1 MFLRPI
7 AILFLLINFAFCEPL
22 SVKEAFNLTAH
33 ADEQNVEFR
42 FAPAPNIHVYKDSLA
57 ASLGERNLNS
67 HLNFP
72 KSEIEDEREVYTG
85 KFSLFVPINLLKEL
99 SGDEN
104 FALKLEYQGCAK
116 DGICYQPQT
125 LNFSVKKGLSGY
137 SVTQIIEAA
146 EPDEFASSQAPLS
159 EQDSIAASLSSANFL
174 LSLVTFF
181 GYGLLLS
188 LTPCIFPM
196 IPILSSIIVSKQA
209 SGGANLNT
217 KNSGKSTR
225 NEAVNLSEENEISAE
240 FERKNPHAKSASSY
254 EKESG
259 KKPRVASGFFLSLI
273 YVFAMACAYAVAG
286 VAASVFGSGVQ
297 TALQTPAVLIGF
309 SIVFVALALSMFGL
323 YELQMPLALQNALS
337 KKAQSKG
344 GIVGVFVMG
353 FLSAL
358 IASPCVA
365 APLAGVLLYIAQSG
379 NALFGGLALFTMG
392 LGMGVPLL
400 LIGAS
405 SGKILPRP
413 GAWMDKIK
421 TLFGFIMLIMAVWL
435 SARVMG
441 ARAELLLYGAI
452 GVFASVFFGAFDAT
466 NAERSGG
473 KKLLKGTALLAFIY
487 SVLLIVGSFSG
498 AKSALNPLEGFKNAG
513 GAGVNLSK
521 NEPNFIT
528 VSNLAEL
535 ENAVKSSS
543 KPVLIDFYAT
553 WCASCNELDE
563 ITFKD
568 ETVLKKLE
576 NFTLLRAD
584 VTKNSS
590 DNAQIMKKFGLI
602 GPPAILFFRAGSD
615 AQDELKNARLIGF
628 YPPEKFLAHLEK
640 FGL

>member
-1 MFLRPI
+1 MIFRMI
-7 AILFLLINFAFCEPL
+7 FAAILTCYAMFAAPL
-22 SVKEAFNLTAH
+22 PAKEAFGLTAH

-42 FAPAPNIHVYKDSLA
+42 FAPAPNIHVYKDSLS
-57 ASLGERNLNS
+57 ASLEGKILNS

-72 KSEIEDEREVYTG
+72 KAEIYDEREVYTG

-99 SGDEN
+99 SGGEN
-104 FALKLEYQGCAK
+104 FTLKLEYQGCAK
-116 DGICYQPQT
+116 DGICYQPQV
-125 LNFSVKKGLSGY
+125 LKFGVKKSLGSY
-137 SVTQIIEAA
+137 SVAQIIEVA
-146 EPDEFASSQAPLS
+146 EPDGFPDSQAPLS

-174 LSLVTFF
+174 LSLATFF

-209 SGGANLNT
+209 SGG
-217 KNSGKSTR
+217 KNG
-225 NEAVNLSEENEISAE
+225 AVNLSAPDETSAK
-240 FERKNPHAKSASSY
+240 FDSDNQHAKND
-254 EKESG
+254 KN
-259 KKPRVASGFFLSLI
+259 KKSRAASGFFLSLI

-297 TALQTPAVLIGF
+297 SALQTPAVLIGF
-309 SIVFVALALSMFGL
+309 SLVFVALALSMFGL
-323 YELQMPLALQNALS
+323 YELQMPLAMQNALS

-344 GIVGVFVMG
+344 GIIGVFAMG

-365 APLAGVLLYIAQSG
+365 APLAGALLYIAQSG

-435 SARVMG
+435 SARVLGTM
-441 ARAELLLYGAI
+441 AELLLYGVI

-466 NAERSGG
+466 NNEQSGG
-473 KKLLKGTALLAFIY
+473 KKLLKGAALLVFIY

-498 AKSALNPLEGFKNAG
+498 AKSALNPLEGFKSTSP
-513 GAGVNLSK
+513 GVNLSK
-521 NEPNFIT
+521 NEPNFIA
-528 VSNLAEL
+528 VSNLTEL
-535 ENAVKSSS
+535 ENAIKSSS

-568 ETVLKKLE
+568 EAVLKKLA
-576 NFTLLRAD
+576 NFTLLRVD
-584 VTKNSS
+584 VTKNSN
-590 DNAQIMKKFGLI
+590 DDAQIMKKFGLI
-602 GPPAILFFRAGSD
+602 GPPAILFFRANSD

>member
-1 MFLRPI
+1 MIFRMI
-7 AILFLLINFAFCEPL
+7 FAAILTCCAMFAEPL
-22 SVKEAFNLTAH
+22 SVKEAFGLTAH
-33 ADEQNVEFR
+33 ADEQNVEFK

-57 ASLGERNLNS
+57 ASLGDKNLNS

-72 KSEIEDEREVYTG
+72 KGEIYDEREVYTSQ
-85 KFSLFVPINLLKEL
+85 FSLFVPINLLKGL
-99 SGDEN
+99 SGGEN
-104 FALKLEYQGCAK
+104 FTLKLEYQGCAK
-116 DGICYQPQT
+116 DGICYQPQV
-125 LNFSVKKGLSGY
+125 LKFSVKKGLGGY
-137 SVTQIIEAA
+137 SVAQIIEAA
-146 EPDEFASSQAPLS
+146 EPDFVSSQAPLS

-174 LSLVTFF
+174 LSLATFF

-209 SGGANLNT
+209 SSD
-217 KNSGKSTR
+217 KNG
-225 NEAVNLSEENEISAE
+225 AVNLSAADENSVKFDSGDPRA
-240 FERKNPHAKSASSY
+240 KNTKSKNS
-254 EKESG
+254 
-259 KKPRVASGFFLSLI
+259 RNTSGFFLSLI

-297 TALQTPAVLIGF
+297 SALQTPAVLIGF
-309 SIVFVALALSMFGL
+309 SLVFVALALSMFGL
-323 YELQMPLALQNALS
+323 YELQMPLAMQNALS

-344 GIVGVFVMG
+344 GIIGVFAMG

-365 APLAGVLLYIAQSG
+365 APLAGALLYIAQSG

-435 SARVMG
+435 SARVIG
-441 ARAELLLYGAI
+441 ATAEILLYGVI

-466 NAERSGG
+466 SSEQSGG
-473 KKLLKGTALLAFIY
+473 KKLLKGAALLAFIY
-487 SVLLIVGSFSG
+487 SVLLIVGSFLG
-498 AKSALNPLEGFKNAG
+498 AKSALNPLEGFKNSGA
-513 GAGVNLSK
+513 AGVNLSK
-521 NEPNFIT
+521 NEPNFIA
-528 VSNLAEL
+528 VSNLTEL

-543 KPVLIDFYAT
+543 RPVLIDFYAT

-568 ETVLKKLE
+568 EAVLKKLE
-576 NFTLLRAD
+576 NFTLLRVD

-590 DNAQIMKKFGLI
+590 DDAHIMKKFGLI
-602 GPPAILFFRAGSD
+602 GPPAILFFRAGSHM
-615 AQDELKNARLIGF
+615 QDELKNARLIGF

>member
-1 MFLRPI
+1 MIFA
-7 AILFLLINFAFCEPL
+7 AILTCCAIFAEPL
-22 SVKEAFNLTAH
+22 SVKEAFGLTAH
-33 ADEQNVEFR
+33 ADDQNVEFR

-57 ASLGERNLNS
+57 ASLGDKNLNS

-72 KSEIEDEREVYTG
+72 KGEIYEEREVYTD
-85 KFSLFVPINLLKEL
+85 KFSLFVPINLLKGL
-99 SGDEN
+99 SGGEN
-104 FALKLEYQGCAK
+104 FTLKLEYQGCAK
-116 DGICYQPQT
+116 DGICYQPQV
-125 LNFSVKKGLSGY
+125 LKFSVKKGLGGY
-137 SVTQIIEAA
+137 SVAQIIEAA
-146 EPDEFASSQAPLS
+146 EPEFASSQAPLS

-174 LSLVTFF
+174 LSLATFF

-209 SGGANLNT
+209 SSAQGG
-217 KNSGKSTR
+217 KDD
-225 NEAVNLSEENEISAE
+225 AVNLSTADENSVK
-240 FERKNPHAKSASSY
+240 FDSSNPQDKNVKSKNSRAT
-254 EKESG
+254 
-259 KKPRVASGFFLSLI
+259 SGFFLSTI

-297 TALQTPAVLIGF
+297 STLQTPAVLIGF
-309 SIVFVALALSMFGL
+309 SLVFVALALSMFGL
-323 YELQMPLALQNALS
+323 YELQMPLAMQNALS

-344 GIVGVFVMG
+344 GIIGVFAMG

-365 APLAGVLLYIAQSG
+365 APLAGALLYIAQSG

-435 SARVMG
+435 SARVLG
-441 ARAELLLYGAI
+441 AMAELLLYGVI
-452 GVFASVFFGAFDAT
+452 GVFASAFFGAFDAT
-466 NAERSGG
+466 SSEQSRS
-473 KKLLKGTALLAFIY
+473 KKLLKGAALLAFIY

-498 AKSALNPLEGFKNAG
+498 ARSALNPLEGFKNSG

-521 NEPNFIT
+521 NEPNFIA
-528 VSNLAEL
+528 VSNLTEL
-535 ENAVKSSS
+535 ENAIKSSS
-543 KPVLIDFYAT
+543 KPILIDFYAT

-568 ETVLKKLE
+568 EAVLKKLE
-576 NFTLLRAD
+576 NFTLLQVD

-590 DNAQIMKKFGLI
+590 DDAQIMKKFELI
-602 GPPAILFFRAGSD
+602 GPPAILFFRAGSH

>member
-1 MFLRPI
+1 MIFKMIFAAVLTCCAMF
-7 AILFLLINFAFCEPL
+7 AEPL
-22 SVKEAFNLTAH
+22 SVKEAFGLTAH

-42 FAPAPNIHVYKDSLA
+42 FAPAPNIHIYKDSLA
-57 ASLGERNLNS
+57 ASLGDKNLNS

-72 KSEIEDEREVYTG
+72 KGEIYDEREVYTG
-85 KFSLFVPINLLKEL
+85 KFSLFVPINLLKGL
-99 SGDEN
+99 SGSEN
-104 FALKLEYQGCAK
+104 FTLKLEYQGCAK
-116 DGICYQPQT
+116 DGICYQPQI
-125 LNFSVKKGLSGY
+125 LKFSVKKGLGGY
-137 SVTQIIEAA
+137 SVAQIIEAA
-146 EPDEFASSQAPLS
+146 EPEFAGSQAPLS
-159 EQDSIAASLSSANFL
+159 EQDTIAASLSSANFL
-174 LSLVTFF
+174 LSLATFF

-209 SGGANLNT
+209 SSD
-217 KNSGKSTR
+217 KNG
-225 NEAVNLSEENEISAE
+225 AVNLSAPDETSAK
-240 FERKNPHAKSASSY
+240 FDSDNQHAKNNKNSRAT
-254 EKESG
+254 
-259 KKPRVASGFFLSLI
+259 SGFFLSLI

-297 TALQTPAVLIGF
+297 SALQTPAVLIGF
-309 SIVFVALALSMFGL
+309 SLVFVALALSMFGL
-323 YELQMPLALQNALS
+323 YELQMPLAMQNALN

-344 GIVGVFVMG
+344 GIIGVFAMG

-365 APLAGVLLYIAQSG
+365 APLAGALLYIAQSG

-435 SARVMG
+435 SARVLG
-441 ARAELLLYGAI
+441 AMVELLLYGVI

-466 NAERSGG
+466 KDECGNG
-473 KKLLKGTALLAFIY
+473 KKLLKGTALLVFIY

-498 AKSALNPLEGFKNAG
+498 AKSALNPLEGFKSTSP
-513 GAGVNLSK
+513 GVNLSK
-521 NEPNFIT
+521 NEPNFIA
-528 VSNLAEL
+528 VSNLTEL
-535 ENAVKSSS
+535 ENAIKSSS

-568 ETVLKKLE
+568 EAVLKKLA
-576 NFTLLRAD
+576 NFTLLRVD
-584 VTKNSS
+584 VTKNSN
-590 DNAQIMKKFGLI
+590 DDAQIMKKFGLI
-602 GPPAILFFRAGSD
+602 GPPAILFFRANSD

>member
-1 MFLRPI
+1 MIFRMI
-7 AILFLLINFAFCEPL
+7 FAAILTCCAMFAEPL
-22 SVKEAFNLTAH
+22 SVKEAFGLTAH
-33 ADEQNVEFR
+33 ADDQNVEFR

-57 ASLGERNLNS
+57 ASLGDKNLNS

-72 KSEIEDEREVYTG
+72 KGEIYDEREVYTD
-85 KFSLFVPINLLKEL
+85 KFSLFVPINLLKGL
-99 SGDEN
+99 SGGEN
-104 FALKLEYQGCAK
+104 FTLKLEYQGCAK
-116 DGICYQPQT
+116 DGICYQPQV
-125 LNFSVKKGLSGY
+125 LKFSVKKGLGGY
-137 SVTQIIEAA
+137 SVAQIIEAA
-146 EPDEFASSQAPLS
+146 EPDFASSQAPLS
-159 EQDSIAASLSSANFL
+159 EQDSIAASLSSANFI
-174 LSLVTFF
+174 LSLATFF

-209 SGGANLNT
+209 SSAQGGKDDAINLSAADENSVKFDSNNPQDKNVKS
-217 KNSGKSTR
+217 KNSRAT
-225 NEAVNLSEENEISAE
+225 
-240 FERKNPHAKSASSY
+240 
-254 EKESG
+254 
-259 KKPRVASGFFLSLI
+259 SGFFLSI
-273 YVFAMACAYAVAG
+273 VYVFAMACAYAVAG

-297 TALQTPAVLIGF
+297 SALQTPAVLIGF
-309 SIVFVALALSMFGL
+309 SLVFVALALSMFGL
-323 YELQMPLALQNALS
+323 YELQMPLAMQNALS

-344 GIVGVFVMG
+344 GIIGVFAMG

-365 APLAGVLLYIAQSG
+365 APLAGALLYIAQSG

-421 TLFGFIMLIMAVWL
+421 TIFGFIMLIMAVWL
-435 SARVMG
+435 SARVLG
-441 ARAELLLYGAI
+441 AMAELLLYGVI

-466 NAERSGG
+466 SSEQSDG
-473 KKLLKGTALLAFIY
+473 KKLLKGAALLAFIY

-498 AKSALNPLEGFKNAG
+498 ARSALNPLEGFKNSG

-521 NEPNFIT
+521 NEPNFIA
-528 VSNLAEL
+528 VSNLTEL

-568 ETVLKKLE
+568 EAVLKKLE
-576 NFTLLRAD
+576 NFTLLRVD

-590 DNAQIMKKFGLI
+590 DDAQIMKKFELI
-602 GPPAILFFRAGSD
+602 GPPAILFFRAGSR

>member
-1 MFLRPI
+1 MIFRMI
-7 AILFLLINFAFCEPL
+7 FAAILTCCAMFAEPL
-22 SVKEAFNLTAH
+22 PVKEAFGLTAH

-57 ASLGERNLNS
+57 ASLEGKNLNS

-72 KSEIEDEREVYTG
+72 KGEIYDEREVYTG
-85 KFSLFVPINLLKEL
+85 KFSLFVPINLLKGL
-99 SGDEN
+99 SGGEN
-104 FALKLEYQGCAK
+104 FTLKLEYQGCAK
-116 DGICYQPQT
+116 DGICYQPQV
-125 LNFSVKKGLSGY
+125 LKFGVKKGLGGY
-137 SVTQIIEAA
+137 SVAQIIEAA
-146 EPDEFASSQAPLS
+146 EPEFAGSQAPLS
-159 EQDSIAASLSSANFL
+159 EQDSIAASLSSTNFL
-174 LSLVTFF
+174 LSLATFF

-209 SGGANLNT
+209 SGE
-217 KNSGKSTR
+217 KNG
-225 NEAVNLSEENEISAE
+225 EVNLSSPDKTSAK
-240 FERKNPHAKSASSY
+240 FDSDNPHAKKDKSS
-254 EKESG
+254 
-259 KKPRVASGFFLSLI
+259 RATSGFFLSLI

-297 TALQTPAVLIGF
+297 SALQTPAVLIGF
-309 SIVFVALALSMFGL
+309 SLVFVALALSMFGL
-323 YELQMPLALQNALS
+323 YELQMPLAMQNALS

-344 GIVGVFVMG
+344 GIIGVFAMG

-365 APLAGVLLYIAQSG
+365 APLAGALLYIAQSG

-435 SARVMG
+435 SARVLGSMV
-441 ARAELLLYGAI
+441 ELLLYGVI
-452 GVFASVFFGAFDAT
+452 GVFASVFFGAFDTT
-466 NAERSGG
+466 NSEQSGG

-521 NEPNFIT
+521 NEPNFIA
-528 VSNLAEL
+528 VSNLTEL

-568 ETVLKKLE
+568 EAVLNKLA
-576 NFTLLRAD
+576 NFTLLRVD
-584 VTKNSS
+584 VTKNSN
-590 DNAQIMKKFGLI
+590 DDAQIMKKFGLI
-602 GPPAILFFRAGSD
+602 GPPAILFFRASSD

>member
-1 MFLRPI
+1 MIFRMIFAAVLTCCAMF
-7 AILFLLINFAFCEPL
+7 AEPL
-22 SVKEAFNLTAH
+22 SVKEAFGLTAH

-42 FAPAPNIHVYKDSLA
+42 FAPAPNIHVYKDSLS
-57 ASLGERNLNS
+57 ASLEGKNLNS

-72 KSEIEDEREVYTG
+72 KGEIYDEREVYTG

-99 SGDEN
+99 SGGEN
-104 FALKLEYQGCAK
+104 FTLKLEYQGCAK
-116 DGICYQPQT
+116 DGICYQPQVHK
-125 LNFSVKKGLSGY
+125 FGVKKSLGGY
-137 SVTQIIEAA
+137 SVAQIIEVA
-146 EPDEFASSQAPLS
+146 EPDGFPDSQAPLS

-174 LSLVTFF
+174 LSLATFL

-209 SGGANLNT
+209 SSAQDG
-217 KNSGKSTR
+217 KNG
-225 NEAVNLSEENEISAE
+225 AVNLSAPDETSAK
-240 FERKNPHAKSASSY
+240 FDSDNQHAKND
-254 EKESG
+254 KN
-259 KKPRVASGFFLSLI
+259 KKSRAASGFFLSLI

-297 TALQTPAVLIGF
+297 SALQTPAVLIGF
-309 SIVFVALALSMFGL
+309 SLVFVALALSMFGL
-323 YELQMPLALQNALS
+323 YELQMPLAMQNALS

-344 GIVGVFVMG
+344 GIIGVFAMG

-365 APLAGVLLYIAQSG
+365 APLAGALLYIAQSG

-435 SARVMG
+435 SARVLG
-441 ARAELLLYGAI
+441 AMVELLLYGVI

-466 NAERSGG
+466 KDECGNG
-473 KKLLKGTALLAFIY
+473 KKLLKGTVLLAFIY

-498 AKSALNPLEGFKNAG
+498 AKSALNPLEGFKNVG

-521 NEPNFIT
+521 NEPNFIA
-528 VSNLAEL
+528 VSNLTEL
-535 ENAVKSSS
+535 ENAIKSSS

-568 ETVLKKLE
+568 EAVLNKLA
-576 NFTLLRAD
+576 NFTLLRID

-590 DNAQIMKKFGLI
+590 DDAQIMKKFGLI
-602 GPPAILFFRAGSD
+602 GPPAILFFRANSD
-615 AQDELKNARLIGF
+615 AQDEQKNARLIGF

>member
-1 MFLRPI
+1 MIFRMI
-7 AILFLLINFAFCEPL
+7 FAAILTCCAMFAEPL
-22 SVKEAFNLTAH
+22 SVKEAFGLTAH

-42 FAPAPNIHVYKDSLA
+42 FAPAPNIHVYKDSLT
-57 ASLGERNLNS
+57 ASLGDKILNS

-72 KSEIEDEREVYTG
+72 KGEIYDEREVYTG
-85 KFSLFVPINLLKEL
+85 KFSLFVPINLLKGL
-99 SGDEN
+99 SGSEN
-104 FALKLEYQGCAK
+104 FTLKLEYQGCAK
-116 DGICYQPQT
+116 DGICYQPQV
-125 LNFSVKKGLSGY
+125 LKFGVKKSLAGY
-137 SVTQIIEAA
+137 SVAQIIEAA
-146 EPDEFASSQAPLS
+146 EPEFAGSPAPLS
-159 EQDSIAASLSSANFL
+159 EQDSIAASLSSANFF
-174 LSLVTFF
+174 LSLATFF

-209 SGGANLNT
+209 SGE
-217 KNSGKSTR
+217 KNDKNG
-225 NEAVNLSEENEISAE
+225 AVNLSAPDETSTKFDSDNQ
-240 FERKNPHAKSASSY
+240 HAKKDKSS
-254 EKESG
+254 
-259 KKPRVASGFFLSLI
+259 RATSGFFLSLI

-297 TALQTPAVLIGF
+297 SALQTPAVLIGF
-309 SIVFVALALSMFGL
+309 SLVFVALALSMFGL
-323 YELQMPLALQNALS
+323 YELQMPLAMQNALS

-344 GIVGVFVMG
+344 GIIGVFAMG

-365 APLAGVLLYIAQSG
+365 APLAGALLYIAQSG
-379 NALFGGLALFTMG
+379 NAVFGGLALFTMG

-435 SARVMG
+435 SARVLG
-441 ARAELLLYGAI
+441 AMAELLLYGVI

-466 NAERSGG
+466 KDEYGNG

-498 AKSALNPLEGFKNAG
+498 AKSALNPLEGFKSTSP
-513 GAGVNLSK
+513 GVNLSK
-521 NEPNFIT
+521 NEPNFIA
-528 VSNLAEL
+528 VSNLTEL

-568 ETVLKKLE
+568 EAVLKKLE
-576 NFTLLRAD
+576 NFTLLRVD
-584 VTKNSS
+584 VTKNSN
-590 DNAQIMKKFGLI
+590 DDAQIMKEFGLI

>member
-1 MFLRPI
+1 MIFRMI
-7 AILFLLINFAFCEPL
+7 FAAILTCCAMFAEPL
-22 SVKEAFNLTAH
+22 SVKEAFGLTAH

-57 ASLGERNLNS
+57 ASLGDKILNS

-72 KSEIEDEREVYTG
+72 KGEIYEEREVYTD
-85 KFSLFVPINLLKEL
+85 KFSLFVPINLLKGL
-99 SGDEN
+99 GGGEN
-104 FALKLEYQGCAK
+104 FTLKLEYQGCAK
-116 DGICYQPQT
+116 DGICYQPQV
-125 LNFSVKKGLSGY
+125 LKFSVKKGFGGY
-137 SVTQIIEAA
+137 SVAQIIEAA
-146 EPDEFASSQAPLS
+146 EPDFASSQAPLS

-174 LSLVTFF
+174 LSLATFF

-209 SGGANLNT
+209 SSAHDG
-217 KNSGKSTR
+217 KNG
-225 NEAVNLSEENEISAE
+225 AVNLSAVDENSVK
-240 FERKNPHAKSASSY
+240 FDSSNPHAKNVKSKNSRNS
-254 EKESG
+254 
-259 KKPRVASGFFLSLI
+259 SGFFFSVV

-297 TALQTPAVLIGF
+297 SALQIPAVLIGF
-309 SIVFVALALSMFGL
+309 SLVFVALALSMFGL
-323 YELQMPLALQNALS
+323 YELQMPLAMQNALS

-344 GIVGVFVMG
+344 GIIGVFAMG

-435 SARVMG
+435 SARVLG
-441 ARAELLLYGAI
+441 AMAELLLYGVI

-466 NAERSGG
+466 NSEQSSS
-473 KKLLKGTALLAFIY
+473 KKLLKGAALLAFIY

-498 AKSALNPLEGFKNAG
+498 AKSALNPLGGFKNVG
-513 GAGVNLSK
+513 DAGVNLSK
-521 NEPNFIT
+521 NEPNFIA
-528 VSNLAEL
+528 VSNLTEL

-568 ETVLKKLE
+568 EAVLKKLE
-576 NFTLLRAD
+576 NFTLLRVD

-590 DNAQIMKKFGLI
+590 GDAQIMKKFELI
-602 GPPAILFFRAGSD
+602 GPPAILFFRAGSR

>member
-1 MFLRPI
+1 MIFA
-7 AILFLLINFAFCEPL
+7 AILTCCAMFAEPL
-22 SVKEAFNLTAH
+22 PAKEAFGLTAH

-42 FAPAPNIHVYKDSLA
+42 FAPAPNIHIYKDSLA
-57 ASLGERNLNS
+57 ASLGDKNLNS

-72 KSEIEDEREVYTG
+72 KGEIYDEREVYTS
-85 KFSLFVPINLLKEL
+85 KFSLFVPINLLKGL
-99 SGDEN
+99 SGGEN
-104 FALKLEYQGCAK
+104 FTLKLEYQGCAK
-116 DGICYQPQT
+116 DGICYQPQV
-125 LNFSVKKGLSGY
+125 LKFSVKKGLGGY
-137 SVTQIIEAA
+137 SVAQIIEAA
-146 EPDEFASSQAPLS
+146 EPEFAGSQAPLS

-174 LSLVTFF
+174 LSLATFF

-209 SGGANLNT
+209 SGG
-217 KNSGKSTR
+217 KNG
-225 NEAVNLSEENEISAE
+225 EVNLSAPDKTSAK
-240 FERKNPHAKSASSY
+240 FDSNNPHAKNNKNSRAT
-254 EKESG
+254 
-259 KKPRVASGFFLSLI
+259 SGFFLSLI

-297 TALQTPAVLIGF
+297 STLQTPAVLIGF
-309 SIVFVALALSMFGL
+309 SLVFVALALSMFGL
-323 YELQMPLALQNALS
+323 YELQMPLAMQNALS

-344 GIVGVFVMG
+344 GIIGVFAMG

-365 APLAGVLLYIAQSG
+365 APLAGALLYIAQSG

-413 GAWMDKIK
+413 GTWMDKIK

-435 SARVMG
+435 SARVLGTM
-441 ARAELLLYGAI
+441 AELLLYGVI

-466 NAERSGG
+466 KDEYGNG

-521 NEPNFIT
+521 NEPKFIT
-528 VSNLAEL
+528 VSNLTEL
-535 ENAVKSSS
+535 ENVVKSSS
-543 KPVLIDFYAT
+543 KPVIIDFYAT

-568 ETVLKKLE
+568 EAVLKKLE
-576 NFTLLRAD
+576 NFTLLRVD
-584 VTKNSS
+584 VTKNSNY
-590 DNAQIMKKFGLI
+590 DTQIMKKFGLI
-602 GPPAILFFRAGSD
+602 GPPAILFFSAGSD
-615 AQDELKNARLIGF
+615 TQDELKNARLIGF

>member
-1 MFLRPI
+1 MIFA
-7 AILFLLINFAFCEPL
+7 AILTCCAMFAEPL
-22 SVKEAFNLTAH
+22 SVKEAFGLTAH
-33 ADEQNVEFR
+33 ADDQNVEFR

-57 ASLGERNLNS
+57 ASLGDKNLNS

-72 KSEIEDEREVYTG
+72 KGEIYDEREVYTD
-85 KFSLFVPINLLKEL
+85 KFSLFVPINLLKGL
-99 SGDEN
+99 SGGEN
-104 FALKLEYQGCAK
+104 FTLKLEYQGCAK
-116 DGICYQPQT
+116 DGICYQPQV
-125 LNFSVKKGLSGY
+125 LKFSVKKGLGGY
-137 SVTQIIEAA
+137 SVAQIIEAA
-146 EPDEFASSQAPLS
+146 EPDFASSQAPLS

-174 LSLVTFF
+174 LSLATFF

-209 SGGANLNT
+209 SSAQGGKDDAINLSAADENSVKFDSNNPQDKNVKS
-217 KNSGKSTR
+217 KNSRAT
-225 NEAVNLSEENEISAE
+225 
-240 FERKNPHAKSASSY
+240 
-254 EKESG
+254 
-259 KKPRVASGFFLSLI
+259 SGFFLSI
-273 YVFAMACAYAVAG
+273 VYVFAMACAYAVAG

-297 TALQTPAVLIGF
+297 SALQTPAVLIGF
-309 SIVFVALALSMFGL
+309 SLVFVALALSMFGL
-323 YELQMPLALQNALS
+323 YELQMPLAMQNALS

-344 GIVGVFVMG
+344 GIIGVFAMG

-365 APLAGVLLYIAQSG
+365 APLAGALLYIAQSG

-421 TLFGFIMLIMAVWL
+421 TIFGFIMLIMAVWL
-435 SARVMG
+435 SARVLG
-441 ARAELLLYGAI
+441 AMAELLLYGVI

-466 NAERSGG
+466 SSEQSDG
-473 KKLLKGTALLAFIY
+473 KKLLKGAALLAFIY

-498 AKSALNPLEGFKNAG
+498 ARSALNPLEGFKNSG

-521 NEPNFIT
+521 NEPNFIA
-528 VSNLAEL
+528 VSNLTEL

-568 ETVLKKLE
+568 EAVLKKLE
-576 NFTLLRAD
+576 NFTLLRVD

-590 DNAQIMKKFGLI
+590 DDAQIMKKFELI
-602 GPPAILFFRAGSD
+602 GPPAILFFRAGSR

>member
-1 MFLRPI
+1 MIFRMI
-7 AILFLLINFAFCEPL
+7 FAAILTCYAMFAAPL
-22 SVKEAFNLTAH
+22 PAKEAFGLTAH

-42 FAPAPNIHVYKDSLA
+42 FAPAPNIHVYKDSLS
-57 ASLGERNLNS
+57 ASLEGKILNS

-72 KSEIEDEREVYTG
+72 KAEIYDEREVYTG

-99 SGDEN
+99 SGGEN
-104 FALKLEYQGCAK
+104 FTLKLEYQGCAK
-116 DGICYQPQT
+116 DGICYQPQV
-125 LNFSVKKGLSGY
+125 LKFGVKKSLGSY
-137 SVTQIIEAA
+137 SVAQIIEVA
-146 EPDEFASSQAPLS
+146 EPDGFPDSQAPLS

-174 LSLVTFF
+174 LSLATFF

-209 SGGANLNT
+209 SGG
-217 KNSGKSTR
+217 KNG
-225 NEAVNLSEENEISAE
+225 AVNLSAPDETSAK
-240 FERKNPHAKSASSY
+240 FDSDNQHAKND
-254 EKESG
+254 KN
-259 KKPRVASGFFLSLI
+259 KKSRAASGFFLSLI

-297 TALQTPAVLIGF
+297 SALQTPAVLIGF
-309 SIVFVALALSMFGL
+309 SLVFVALALSMFGL
-323 YELQMPLALQNALS
+323 YELQMPLAMQNALS

-344 GIVGVFVMG
+344 GIIGVFAMG

-365 APLAGVLLYIAQSG
+365 APLAGALLYIAQSG

-435 SARVMG
+435 SARVLGTM
-441 ARAELLLYGAI
+441 AELLLYGVI

-466 NAERSGG
+466 NNEQSGG
-473 KKLLKGTALLAFIY
+473 KKLLKGAALLVFIY

-498 AKSALNPLEGFKNAG
+498 AKSALNPLEGFKSTSP
-513 GAGVNLSK
+513 GVNLSK
-521 NEPNFIT
+521 NEPNFIA
-528 VSNLAEL
+528 VSNLTEL

-568 ETVLKKLE
+568 EAVLKKLE
-576 NFTLLRAD
+576 NFTLLRVD

-590 DNAQIMKKFGLI
+590 DDAQIMKKFGLI
-602 GPPAILFFRAGSD
+602 GPPAILFFSAGSD

>member
-1 MFLRPI
+1 MIFRMIFAAVLTCCAMF
-7 AILFLLINFAFCEPL
+7 AEPL
-22 SVKEAFNLTAH
+22 SVKEAFGLTAH

-42 FAPAPNIHVYKDSLA
+42 FAPAPNIHVYKDSLS
-57 ASLGERNLNS
+57 ASLEGKNLNS

-72 KSEIEDEREVYTG
+72 KGEIYDEREVYTG

-99 SGDEN
+99 SGGEN
-104 FALKLEYQGCAK
+104 FTLKLEYQGCAK
-116 DGICYQPQT
+116 DGICYQPQVHK
-125 LNFSVKKGLSGY
+125 FGVKKSLGGY
-137 SVTQIIEAA
+137 SVAQIIEVA
-146 EPDEFASSQAPLS
+146 EPDGFPDSQAPLS

-174 LSLVTFF
+174 LSLATFL

-209 SGGANLNT
+209 SSAQDG
-217 KNSGKSTR
+217 KNG
-225 NEAVNLSEENEISAE
+225 AVNLSAPDETSAK
-240 FERKNPHAKSASSY
+240 FDSDNQHAKND
-254 EKESG
+254 KN
-259 KKPRVASGFFLSLI
+259 KKSRAASGFFLSLI

-297 TALQTPAVLIGF
+297 SALQTPAVLIGF
-309 SIVFVALALSMFGL
+309 SLVFVALALSMFGL
-323 YELQMPLALQNALS
+323 YELQMPLAMQNALS

-344 GIVGVFVMG
+344 GIIGVFAMG

-365 APLAGVLLYIAQSG
+365 APLAGALLYIAQSG

-435 SARVMG
+435 SARVLG
-441 ARAELLLYGAI
+441 ARVELLLYGVI
-452 GVFASVFFGAFDAT
+452 GVFASVFFGAFDT
-466 NAERSGG
+466 TSSEQSGG
-473 KKLLKGTALLAFIY
+473 KKLLKGAVLLAFIY

-513 GAGVNLSK
+513 GASVNLSK

-528 VSNLAEL
+528 VPNLTEL
-535 ENAVKSSS
+535 ENAIRSSS

-568 ETVLKKLE
+568 EAVLKKLE
-576 NFTLLRAD
+576 NFTLLRVD
-584 VTKNSS
+584 VTKNSN
-590 DNAQIMKKFGLI
+590 DDAQIMRKFGLI

>member
-1 MFLRPI
+1 MFLRLI
-7 AILFLLINFAFCEPL
+7 TLLLFLINFAFAEPL
-22 SVKEAFNLTAH
+22 SVKEAFGLTAH
-33 ADEQNVEFR
+33 ADEQNVEFK

-57 ASLGERNLNS
+57 ASLGDKNLNS

-72 KSEIEDEREVYTG
+72 KGEIYDEREVYTG
-85 KFSLFVPINLLKEL
+85 KFSLFVPINLLKGL
-99 SGDEN
+99 SGGEN
-104 FALKLEYQGCAK
+104 FTLKLEYQGCAK
-116 DGICYQPQT
+116 DGICYQPQI
-125 LNFSVKKGLSGY
+125 LKFGVKKSLGGY
-137 SVTQIIEAA
+137 SVAQIIEAA
-146 EPDEFASSQAPLS
+146 EPEFAGSQAPLS

-174 LSLVTFF
+174 LSLATFF

-209 SGGANLNT
+209 SSD
-217 KNSGKSTR
+217 KNG
-225 NEAVNLSEENEISAE
+225 AVNLSAPDETSAK
-240 FERKNPHAKSASSY
+240 FDSGNQHAKKDKNKNSRAT
-254 EKESG
+254 
-259 KKPRVASGFFLSLI
+259 SGFFLSLI

-297 TALQTPAVLIGF
+297 SALQTPAVLIGF
-309 SIVFVALALSMFGL
+309 SLIFVALALSMFGL
-323 YELQMPLALQNALS
+323 YELQMPLAMQNALS

-344 GIVGVFVMG
+344 GIIGVFAMG

-365 APLAGVLLYIAQSG
+365 APLAGALLYIAQSG

-435 SARVMG
+435 SARVLG
-441 ARAELLLYGAI
+441 AMAELLLYGVI

-466 NAERSGG
+466 KNEHSGA

-513 GAGVNLSK
+513 SAGVNLSK
-521 NEPNFIT
+521 NEPNFIAI
-528 VSNLAEL
+528 SNLTEL
-535 ENAVKSSS
+535 ENAIKSSS

-568 ETVLKKLE
+568 EAVLNKLA
-576 NFTLLRAD
+576 NFTLLRVD
-584 VTKNSS
+584 VTKNSN
-590 DNAQIMKKFGLI
+590 DDTQIMRKFGLI
-602 GPPAILFFRAGSD
+602 GPPAILFFRANSD

>member
-1 MFLRPI
+1 
-7 AILFLLINFAFCEPL
+7 
-22 SVKEAFNLTAH
+22 
-33 ADEQNVEFR
+33 
-42 FAPAPNIHVYKDSLA
+42 
-57 ASLGERNLNS
+57 
-67 HLNFP
+67 
-72 KSEIEDEREVYTG
+72 
-85 KFSLFVPINLLKEL
+85 
-99 SGDEN
+99 
-104 FALKLEYQGCAK
+104 
-116 DGICYQPQT
+116 
-125 LNFSVKKGLSGY
+125 
-137 SVTQIIEAA
+137 
-146 EPDEFASSQAPLS
+146 
-159 EQDSIAASLSSANFL
+159 
-174 LSLVTFF
+174 
-181 GYGLLLS
+181 
-188 LTPCIFPM
+188 M

-209 SGGANLNT
+209 SSAQDG
-217 KNSGKSTR
+217 KNG
-225 NEAVNLSEENEISAE
+225 AVNLSAPDETSAK
-240 FERKNPHAKSASSY
+240 FDSDNQHAKND
-254 EKESG
+254 KN
-259 KKPRVASGFFLSLI
+259 KKSRAASGFFLSLI

-297 TALQTPAVLIGF
+297 SALQTPAVLIGF
-309 SIVFVALALSMFGL
+309 SLVFVALALSMFGL
-323 YELQMPLALQNALS
+323 YELQMPLAMQNALS

-344 GIVGVFVMG
+344 GIIGVFAMG

-365 APLAGVLLYIAQSG
+365 APLAGALLYIAQSG

-435 SARVMG
+435 SARVLG
-441 ARAELLLYGAI
+441 AMVELLLYGVI

-466 NAERSGG
+466 KDECGNG
-473 KKLLKGTALLAFIY
+473 KKLLKGTVLLAFIY

-498 AKSALNPLEGFKNAG
+498 AKSALNPLEGFKNVG

-521 NEPNFIT
+521 NEPNFIA
-528 VSNLAEL
+528 VSNLTEL
-535 ENAVKSSS
+535 ENAIKSSS

-568 ETVLKKLE
+568 EAVLNKLA
-576 NFTLLRAD
+576 NFTLLRID

-590 DNAQIMKKFGLI
+590 DDAQIMKKFGLI
-602 GPPAILFFRAGSD
+602 GPPAILFFRANSD
-615 AQDELKNARLIGF
+615 AQDEQKNARLIGF

>member
-1 MFLRPI
+1 MIFRMI
-7 AILFLLINFAFCEPL
+7 FAAILTCCAMFAEPL
-22 SVKEAFNLTAH
+22 SVKEAFGLTAH

-57 ASLGERNLNS
+57 ASLDGKILNS

-72 KSEIEDEREVYTG
+72 KAEIYDEREVYTD
-85 KFSLFVPINLLKEL
+85 KFSLFVPINLLKGL
-99 SGDEN
+99 SGGEN
-104 FALKLEYQGCAK
+104 FTLKLEYQGCAK
-116 DGICYQPQT
+116 DGICYQPQV
-125 LNFSVKKGLSGY
+125 LKFSVKKGLGGY
-137 SVTQIIEAA
+137 SVAQIIEAA
-146 EPDEFASSQAPLS
+146 EPDFASSQAPLS

-174 LSLVTFF
+174 LSLATFF

-209 SGGANLNT
+209 GSAHGGKNGAINLSAADENSVKFDSGNPQAKNNKS
-217 KNSGKSTR
+217 KNSCAT
-225 NEAVNLSEENEISAE
+225 
-240 FERKNPHAKSASSY
+240 
-254 EKESG
+254 
-259 KKPRVASGFFLSLI
+259 SGFFLSLI

-297 TALQTPAVLIGF
+297 SALQTPAVLIGF
-309 SIVFVALALSMFGL
+309 SLVFVALALSMFGL
-323 YELQMPLALQNALS
+323 YELQMPLAMQNALS

-344 GIVGVFVMG
+344 GIIGVFAMG

-365 APLAGVLLYIAQSG
+365 APLAGALLYIAQSG
-379 NALFGGLALFTMG
+379 NALLGGLALFTMG

-435 SARVMG
+435 SARVLG
-441 ARAELLLYGAI
+441 AMAELLLYGVI
-452 GVFASVFFGAFDAT
+452 GVFASVFLGAFDAT
-466 NAERSGG
+466 SSEQSGG
-473 KKLLKGTALLAFIY
+473 KKLLKSAALLAFIY

-521 NEPNFIT
+521 NEPNFIA
-528 VSNLAEL
+528 VSNLTEL

-568 ETVLKKLE
+568 EAVLKKLE
-576 NFTLLRAD
+576 NFTLLRVD

-590 DNAQIMKKFGLI
+590 DDAQIMKKFGLI
-602 GPPAILFFRAGSD
+602 GPPAILFFRAGSHM
-615 AQDELKNARLIGF
+615 QDELKNARLIGF

>member
-1 MFLRPI
+1 MIFRMI
-7 AILFLLINFAFCEPL
+7 FAAILTCCAMFAEPL
-22 SVKEAFNLTAH
+22 SVKEAFGLTAH
-33 ADEQNVEFR
+33 ADEQNVEFK

-57 ASLGERNLNS
+57 ASLGDKNLNS

-72 KSEIEDEREVYTG
+72 KGEIYDEREVYTG
-85 KFSLFVPINLLKEL
+85 KFSLFVPINLLKGL
-99 SGDEN
+99 SGGEN
-104 FALKLEYQGCAK
+104 FTLKLEYQGCAK
-116 DGICYQPQT
+116 DGICYQPQV
-125 LNFSVKKGLSGY
+125 LKFSVKKSLGGY
-137 SVTQIIEAA
+137 SVAQIIEAA
-146 EPDEFASSQAPLS
+146 EPDFVSSQAPLS
-159 EQDSIAASLSSANFL
+159 EQDSIAASLGSANFL
-174 LSLVTFF
+174 LSLATFL

-209 SGGANLNT
+209 SSAHDG
-217 KNSGKSTR
+217 KNG
-225 NEAVNLSEENEISAE
+225 AVNLSAVDENSVK
-240 FERKNPHAKSASSY
+240 FDSGNPHAKNVKSKNSRNS
-254 EKESG
+254 
-259 KKPRVASGFFLSLI
+259 SGFFLSLI

-297 TALQTPAVLIGF
+297 SALQTPTVLIGF
-309 SIVFVALALSMFGL
+309 SLVFVALALSMFGL
-323 YELQMPLALQNALS
+323 YELQMPLAMQNTLS

-344 GIVGVFVMG
+344 GIIGIFAMG

-365 APLAGVLLYIAQSG
+365 APLAGALLYIAQSG
-379 NALFGGLALFTMG
+379 NAVFGGLALFTMG

-435 SARVMG
+435 SARVLG
-441 ARAELLLYGAI
+441 ARVELLLYGVI

-466 NAERSGG
+466 KDEYGNG
-473 KKLLKGTALLAFIY
+473 KKLLKGTALLTFIY
-487 SVLLIVGSFSG
+487 SVLLIVGSFLG

-521 NEPNFIT
+521 NEPNFIA
-528 VSNLAEL
+528 VSNLTEL

-568 ETVLKKLE
+568 EAVLKKLE
-576 NFTLLRAD
+576 NFTLLRVD

-590 DNAQIMKKFGLI
+590 DDAQIMKKFGLI
-602 GPPAILFFRAGSD
+602 GPPAILFFSAGSD

>member
-1 MFLRPI
+1 MIFRMIFAAVLTCCAMF
-7 AILFLLINFAFCEPL
+7 AEPL
-22 SVKEAFNLTAH
+22 SVKEAFGLTAH

-42 FAPAPNIHVYKDSLA
+42 FAPAPNIHVYKDSLS
-57 ASLGERNLNS
+57 ASLGDKNLNS

-72 KSEIEDEREVYTG
+72 KAEIYDEREVYTG
-85 KFSLFVPINLLKEL
+85 KFSLFVPINLLKGL
-99 SGDEN
+99 SGGEN
-104 FALKLEYQGCAK
+104 FTLKLEYQGCAK
-116 DGICYQPQT
+116 DGICYQPQI
-125 LNFSVKKGLSGY
+125 LKFGVKKSLGGY
-137 SVTQIIEAA
+137 SVAQIIEAA
-146 EPDEFASSQAPLS
+146 EPDFADSQAPLS

-174 LSLVTFF
+174 LSLATFF

-209 SGGANLNT
+209 SGG
-217 KNSGKSTR
+217 KNGG
-225 NEAVNLSEENEISAE
+225 VNLSAPDENSVK
-240 FERKNPHAKSASSY
+240 FDSSNPHAKNVKSKNSRAT
-254 EKESG
+254 
-259 KKPRVASGFFLSLI
+259 SGFFLSLI

-297 TALQTPAVLIGF
+297 SALQTPAILIGF
-309 SIVFVALALSMFGL
+309 SLVFVALALSMFGL
-323 YELQMPLALQNALS
+323 YELQMPLAMQNALS

-344 GIVGVFVMG
+344 GIIGVFAMG
-353 FLSAL
+353 FSSAL

-365 APLAGVLLYIAQSG
+365 APLAGALLYIAQSG

-421 TLFGFIMLIMAVWL
+421 TIFGFIMLIMAVWL
-435 SARVMG
+435 SARVLG
-441 ARAELLLYGAI
+441 AMAELLLYGVI

-466 NAERSGG
+466 SSEQSGG
-473 KKLLKGTALLAFIY
+473 KKLLKGAALLAFIY
-487 SVLLIVGSFSG
+487 SVLLIAGSFSG

-513 GAGVNLSK
+513 GASVNLSK
-521 NEPNFIT
+521 NEPNFIA
-528 VSNLAEL
+528 VSNLTEL

-543 KPVLIDFYAT
+543 RPVLIDFYAT

-568 ETVLKKLE
+568 EAVLKKLD
-576 NFTLLRAD
+576 NFTLLRVD

-590 DNAQIMKKFGLI
+590 DDAQIMKKFGLI
-602 GPPAILFFRAGSD
+602 GPPAILFFRAGSNM
-615 AQDELKNARLIGF
+615 QDELKNARLIGF

-640 FGL
+640 FGM

>member
-1 MFLRPI
+1 MIFAAVLTCCAMF
-7 AILFLLINFAFCEPL
+7 AEPL
-22 SVKEAFNLTAH
+22 SVKEAFGLTAH

-57 ASLGERNLNS
+57 ASLGDKNLNS

-72 KSEIEDEREVYTG
+72 KGEIYDEREVYTD
-85 KFSLFVPINLLKEL
+85 KFSLFVPINLLKGL
-99 SGDEN
+99 SGGEN
-104 FALKLEYQGCAK
+104 FTLKLEYQGCAK
-116 DGICYQPQT
+116 DGICYQPQV
-125 LNFSVKKGLSGY
+125 LKFSVKKGLGGY
-137 SVTQIIEAA
+137 SVAQIIEAA
-146 EPDEFASSQAPLS
+146 EPDFASSQAPLS

-174 LSLVTFF
+174 LSLATFF

-209 SGGANLNT
+209 SSAQGGKDDAINLSAADENSVKFDSNNPQDKNVKS
-217 KNSGKSTR
+217 KNSRAT
-225 NEAVNLSEENEISAE
+225 
-240 FERKNPHAKSASSY
+240 
-254 EKESG
+254 
-259 KKPRVASGFFLSLI
+259 SGFFLSI
-273 YVFAMACAYAVAG
+273 VYVFAMACAYAVAG

-297 TALQTPAVLIGF
+297 SALQTPAVLIGF
-309 SIVFVALALSMFGL
+309 SLVFVALALSMFGL
-323 YELQMPLALQNALS
+323 YELQMPLAMQNALS

-344 GIVGVFVMG
+344 GIIGVFAMG

-365 APLAGVLLYIAQSG
+365 APLAGALLYIAQSG

-421 TLFGFIMLIMAVWL
+421 TIFGFIMLIMAVWL
-435 SARVMG
+435 SARVLG
-441 ARAELLLYGAI
+441 AMAELLLYGVI

-466 NAERSGG
+466 SSEQSDG
-473 KKLLKGTALLAFIY
+473 KKLLKGAALLAFIY

-498 AKSALNPLEGFKNAG
+498 ARSALNPLEGFKNSG

-521 NEPNFIT
+521 NEPNFIA
-528 VSNLAEL
+528 VSNLTEL

-568 ETVLKKLE
+568 EAVLKKLE
-576 NFTLLRAD
+576 NFTLLRVD

-590 DNAQIMKKFGLI
+590 DDAQIMKKFELI
-602 GPPAILFFRAGSD
+602 GPPAILFFRAGSR

>member
-1 MFLRPI
+1 MIFRMI
-7 AILFLLINFAFCEPL
+7 FAAILTCYAMFAAPL
-22 SVKEAFNLTAH
+22 PAKEAFGLTAH

-42 FAPAPNIHVYKDSLA
+42 FAPAPNIHVYKDSLS
-57 ASLGERNLNS
+57 ASLEGKILNS

-72 KSEIEDEREVYTG
+72 KAEIYDEREVYTG

-99 SGDEN
+99 SGGEN
-104 FALKLEYQGCAK
+104 FTLKLEYQGCAK
-116 DGICYQPQT
+116 DGICYQPQV
-125 LNFSVKKGLSGY
+125 LKFGVKKSLGSY
-137 SVTQIIEAA
+137 SVAQIIEVA
-146 EPDEFASSQAPLS
+146 EPDGFPDSQAPLS

-174 LSLVTFF
+174 LSLATFF

-209 SGGANLNT
+209 SGG
-217 KNSGKSTR
+217 KNG
-225 NEAVNLSEENEISAE
+225 AVNLSAPDETSAK
-240 FERKNPHAKSASSY
+240 FDSDNQHAKND
-254 EKESG
+254 KN
-259 KKPRVASGFFLSLI
+259 KKSRAASGFLLSLI

-297 TALQTPAVLIGF
+297 SALQTPAVLIGF
-309 SIVFVALALSMFGL
+309 SLVFVALALSMFGL
-323 YELQMPLALQNALS
+323 YELQMPLAMQNALS

-344 GIVGVFVMG
+344 GIIGVFAMG

-365 APLAGVLLYIAQSG
+365 APLAGALLYIAQSG

-435 SARVMG
+435 SARVLGTM
-441 ARAELLLYGAI
+441 AELLLYGVI

-466 NAERSGG
+466 NNEQSGG
-473 KKLLKGTALLAFIY
+473 KKLLKGAALLVFIY

-498 AKSALNPLEGFKNAG
+498 AKSALNPLEGFKSTSP
-513 GAGVNLSK
+513 GVNLSK
-521 NEPNFIT
+521 NEPNFIA
-528 VSNLAEL
+528 VSNLTEL
-535 ENAVKSSS
+535 ENAIKSSS

-568 ETVLKKLE
+568 EAVLNKLA
-576 NFTLLRAD
+576 NFTLLRID

-590 DNAQIMKKFGLI
+590 DDAQIMKKFGLI

>member
-1 MFLRPI
+1 MIFRMI
-7 AILFLLINFAFCEPL
+7 FAAILTCCAMFAEPL
-22 SVKEAFNLTAH
+22 SVKEAFGLTAH

-57 ASLGERNLNS
+57 ASLGDKILNS

-72 KSEIEDEREVYTG
+72 KGEIYDEREVYTG
-85 KFSLFVPINLLKEL
+85 KFSLFVPINLLKRL
-99 SGDEN
+99 SGGEN
-104 FALKLEYQGCAK
+104 FTLKLEYQGCAK
-116 DGICYQPQT
+116 DGICYQPQI
-125 LNFSVKKGLSGY
+125 LKFSVKKGLGGY
-137 SVTQIIEAA
+137 SVAQIIEAA
-146 EPDEFASSQAPLS
+146 EPDGFPDSQAPLS

-174 LSLVTFF
+174 LSLATFF

-209 SGGANLNT
+209 ISAHDG
-217 KNSGKSTR
+217 KNG
-225 NEAVNLSEENEISAE
+225 AVNLSAVDENSVK
-240 FERKNPHAKSASSY
+240 FDSSNPHAKNVKSKNSRAT
-254 EKESG
+254 
-259 KKPRVASGFFLSLI
+259 SGFFLSLI

-297 TALQTPAVLIGF
+297 SALQTPAVLIGF
-309 SIVFVALALSMFGL
+309 SLVFVALALSMFGL
-323 YELQMPLALQNALS
+323 YELQMPLAMQNALS

-344 GIVGVFVMG
+344 GIIGVFAMG

-365 APLAGVLLYIAQSG
+365 APLAGALLYIAQSG

-421 TLFGFIMLIMAVWL
+421 TIFGFIMLIMAVWL

-441 ARAELLLYGAI
+441 TRVELLLYGVI

-466 NAERSGG
+466 SSEQSGG
-473 KKLLKGTALLAFIY
+473 KKLLKGAALLAFIY
-487 SVLLIVGSFSG
+487 SVLLIAGSFSG

-521 NEPNFIT
+521 NEPNFIA
-528 VSNLAEL
+528 VSNLTEL

-568 ETVLKKLE
+568 EAVLKKLE
-576 NFTLLRAD
+576 NFTLLRVD
-584 VTKNSS
+584 VTKNSN
-590 DNAQIMKKFGLI
+590 DDAQIMKKFGLI
-602 GPPAILFFRAGSD
+602 GPPAILFFRAGSH

-628 YPPEKFLAHLEK
+628 YPPEKFLAHLEN

>member
-1 MFLRPI
+1 MIFA
-7 AILFLLINFAFCEPL
+7 AILTCCAMFAEPL
-22 SVKEAFNLTAH
+22 SVKEAFGLTAH

-42 FAPAPNIHVYKDSLA
+42 FAPAPNIHVYKDSLT
-57 ASLGERNLNS
+57 ASLGDKILNS

-72 KSEIEDEREVYTG
+72 KGEIYDEREVYTG
-85 KFSLFVPINLLKEL
+85 KFSLFVPINLLKGL
-99 SGDEN
+99 SGSEN
-104 FALKLEYQGCAK
+104 FTLKLEYQGCAK
-116 DGICYQPQT
+116 DGICYQPQV
-125 LNFSVKKGLSGY
+125 LKFGVKKSLAGY
-137 SVTQIIEAA
+137 SVAQIIEAA
-146 EPDEFASSQAPLS
+146 EPEFAGSPAPLS
-159 EQDSIAASLSSANFL
+159 EQDSIAASLSSANFF
-174 LSLVTFF
+174 LSLATFF

-209 SGGANLNT
+209 SGE
-217 KNSGKSTR
+217 KNDKNG
-225 NEAVNLSEENEISAE
+225 AVNLSAPDETSAK
-240 FERKNPHAKSASSY
+240 FDSDNQHAKKSKSS
-254 EKESG
+254 
-259 KKPRVASGFFLSLI
+259 RATSGFFLSLI

-297 TALQTPAVLIGF
+297 SALQTPAVLIGF
-309 SIVFVALALSMFGL
+309 SLVFVALALSMFGL
-323 YELQMPLALQNALS
+323 YELQMPLAMQNALG

-344 GIVGVFVMG
+344 GIIGVFTMG

-365 APLAGVLLYIAQSG
+365 APLAGALLYIAQSG

-421 TLFGFIMLIMAVWL
+421 TIFGFIMLIMAVWL

-441 ARAELLLYGAI
+441 TRVELLLYGVI
-452 GVFASVFFGAFDAT
+452 GVFASVFFGAFDT
-466 NAERSGG
+466 TSSEQSGG
-473 KKLLKGTALLAFIY
+473 KKLLKGAALLAFIY

-498 AKSALNPLEGFKNAG
+498 AKSALNPLEGFKNTG

-528 VSNLAEL
+528 VSNLTEL
-535 ENAVKSSS
+535 ENAIKSSS

-568 ETVLKKLE
+568 EAVLNKLA
-576 NFTLLRAD
+576 NFTLLRVD
-584 VTKNSS
+584 VTKNSN
-590 DNAQIMKKFGLI
+590 DDAQIMKKFGLI
-602 GPPAILFFRAGSD
+602 GPPAILFFRANSD

-628 YPPEKFLAHLEK
+628 YPPDKFLAHLEK

>member
-1 MFLRPI
+1 MIFRMI
-7 AILFLLINFAFCEPL
+7 FAAILTCCAMFAEPL
-22 SVKEAFNLTAH
+22 PVKEAFGLTAH

-57 ASLGERNLNS
+57 ASLGDKILNS

-72 KSEIEDEREVYTG
+72 KGEIYDEREVYTG
-85 KFSLFVPINLLKEL
+85 KFSLFVPINLLKGL
-99 SGDEN
+99 SGGEN
-104 FALKLEYQGCAK
+104 FTLKLEYQGCAK
-116 DGICYQPQT
+116 DGICYQPQI
-125 LNFSVKKGLSGY
+125 LKFSVKKGLGGY
-137 SVTQIIEAA
+137 SVAQIIEAA
-146 EPDEFASSQAPLS
+146 EPEFAGSQAPLS

-174 LSLVTFF
+174 LSLATFF

-209 SGGANLNT
+209 SGD
-217 KNSGKSTR
+217 KNG
-225 NEAVNLSEENEISAE
+225 AVNLSAPDENLVKFDSG
-240 FERKNPHAKSASSY
+240 NPHVKNVKNKNSRAT
-254 EKESG
+254 
-259 KKPRVASGFFLSLI
+259 SGFFLSLI

-297 TALQTPAVLIGF
+297 SALQTPAVLIGF
-309 SIVFVALALSMFGL
+309 SLVFVALALSMFGL
-323 YELQMPLALQNALS
+323 YELQMPLAMQNALS

-344 GIVGVFVMG
+344 GIIGVFAMG

-365 APLAGVLLYIAQSG
+365 APLAGALLYIAQSG
-379 NALFGGLALFTMG
+379 NALFGGLALFAMG

-435 SARVMG
+435 SARVLG
-441 ARAELLLYGAI
+441 TRVELLLYGVI

-466 NAERSGG
+466 SSEQSGG
-473 KKLLKGTALLAFIY
+473 KKLLKGAALLAFIY
-487 SVLLIVGSFSG
+487 SVLLIAGSFSG

-513 GAGVNLSK
+513 DAGVNLSK
-521 NEPNFIT
+521 NEPNFIS
-528 VSNLAEL
+528 VSNLTEL

-543 KPVLIDFYAT
+543 RPVLIDFYAT

-568 ETVLKKLE
+568 EAVLKKLD
-576 NFTLLRAD
+576 NFTLLRVD

-590 DNAQIMKKFGLI
+590 DDAQIMKKFGLI
-602 GPPAILFFRAGSD
+602 GPPAILFFRAGSHM
-615 AQDELKNARLIGF
+615 QDELKNARLIGF

>member
-1 MFLRPI
+1 MIFRMI
-7 AILFLLINFAFCEPL
+7 FAAILTCYAMFAAPL
-22 SVKEAFNLTAH
+22 PAKEAFGLTAH

-42 FAPAPNIHVYKDSLA
+42 FAPAPNIHVYKDSLS
-57 ASLGERNLNS
+57 ASLEGKILNS

-72 KSEIEDEREVYTG
+72 KAEIYDEREVYTG

-99 SGDEN
+99 SGGEN
-104 FALKLEYQGCAK
+104 FTLKLEYQGCAK
-116 DGICYQPQT
+116 DGTCYQPQV
-125 LNFSVKKGLSGY
+125 LKFGVKKSLGSY
-137 SVTQIIEAA
+137 SVAQIIEVA
-146 EPDEFASSQAPLS
+146 EPDGFPDSQAPLS

-174 LSLVTFF
+174 LSLATFF

-209 SGGANLNT
+209 SGG
-217 KNSGKSTR
+217 KNG
-225 NEAVNLSEENEISAE
+225 AVNLSAPDETSAK
-240 FERKNPHAKSASSY
+240 FDSDNQHAKND
-254 EKESG
+254 KN
-259 KKPRVASGFFLSLI
+259 KKSRAASGFFLSLI
-273 YVFAMACAYAVAG
+273 YVFAMACAYAGAG
-286 VAASVFGSGVQ
+286 VAASVFGAGVQ
-297 TALQTPAVLIGF
+297 SALHTPAVLIGF
-309 SIVFVALALSMFGL
+309 SLVFVALALSMFGL
-323 YELQMPLALQNALS
+323 YELQMPLAMQNALS

-344 GIVGVFVMG
+344 GIIGVFAMG

-365 APLAGVLLYIAQSG
+365 APLAGALLYIAQSG

-435 SARVMG
+435 SARVLGTM
-441 ARAELLLYGAI
+441 AELLLYGVI

-466 NAERSGG
+466 NNEQSGG
-473 KKLLKGTALLAFIY
+473 KKLLKGAALLVFIY

-498 AKSALNPLEGFKNAG
+498 AKSALNPLEGFKSTSP
-513 GAGVNLSK
+513 GVNLSK
-521 NEPNFIT
+521 NEPNFIA
-528 VSNLAEL
+528 VSNLTEL
-535 ENAVKSSS
+535 ENAIKSSS

-568 ETVLKKLE
+568 EAVLKKLA
-576 NFTLLRAD
+576 NFTLLRVD
-584 VTKNSS
+584 VTKNSN
-590 DNAQIMKKFGLI
+590 DDAQIMKKFGLI
-602 GPPAILFFRAGSD
+602 GPPAILFFRANSD

>member
-1 MFLRPI
+1 MIFAAVLTCCAMF
-7 AILFLLINFAFCEPL
+7 AEPL
-22 SVKEAFNLTAH
+22 SVKEAFGLTAH

-42 FAPAPNIHVYKDSLA
+42 FAPAPNIHVYKDSLS
-57 ASLGERNLNS
+57 ASLEGKILNS

-72 KSEIEDEREVYTG
+72 KAEIYDEREVYTG
-85 KFSLFVPINLLKEL
+85 KFSLFVPINLLKGL
-99 SGDEN
+99 SGGEN
-104 FALKLEYQGCAK
+104 FTLKLEYQGCAK
-116 DGICYQPQT
+116 DGICYQPQV
-125 LNFSVKKGLSGY
+125 LKFGVKKNLGGY
-137 SVTQIIEAA
+137 SVAQIIEVA
-146 EPDEFASSQAPLS
+146 EPDGFPDSQAPLS

-174 LSLVTFF
+174 LSLATFF

-209 SGGANLNT
+209 SGG
-217 KNSGKSTR
+217 KNG
-225 NEAVNLSEENEISAE
+225 AVNLSAPDETSAK
-240 FERKNPHAKSASSY
+240 FDSDNQHAKND
-254 EKESG
+254 KN
-259 KKPRVASGFFLSLI
+259 KKSRAASGFFLSLI

-297 TALQTPAVLIGF
+297 SALQTPAVLIGF
-309 SIVFVALALSMFGL
+309 SLVFVALALSMFGL
-323 YELQMPLALQNALS
+323 YELQMPLAMQNALS

-344 GIVGVFVMG
+344 GIIGVFAMG

-365 APLAGVLLYIAQSG
+365 APLAGALLYIAQSG

-435 SARVMG
+435 SARVLGTM
-441 ARAELLLYGAI
+441 AELLLYGVI

-466 NAERSGG
+466 NNEQSGG
-473 KKLLKGTALLAFIY
+473 KKLLKGAALLVFIY

-498 AKSALNPLEGFKNAG
+498 AKSALNPLEGFKSTSP
-513 GAGVNLSK
+513 GVNLSK
-521 NEPNFIT
+521 NEPNFIA
-528 VSNLAEL
+528 VSNLTEL
-535 ENAVKSSS
+535 ENAIKSSS

-568 ETVLKKLE
+568 EAVLKKLA
-576 NFTLLRAD
+576 NFTLLRVD
-584 VTKNSS
+584 VTKNSN
-590 DNAQIMKKFGLI
+590 DDAQIMKKFGLI
-602 GPPAILFFRAGSD
+602 GPPAILFFRANSD

>member
-1 MFLRPI
+1 MIFRMI
-7 AILFLLINFAFCEPL
+7 FAAILTCCAMFAEPL
-22 SVKEAFNLTAH
+22 SVKEAFGLTTH

-57 ASLGERNLNS
+57 ASLGDKNLNS

-72 KSEIEDEREVYTG
+72 KGEIYDEREVYTD
-85 KFSLFVPINLLKEL
+85 KFSLFVPINLLKGL
-99 SGDEN
+99 GGGEN
-104 FALKLEYQGCAK
+104 FTLKLEYQGCAK
-116 DGICYQPQT
+116 DGICYQPQV
-125 LNFSVKKGLSGY
+125 LKFSVKKGLGGY
-137 SVTQIIEAA
+137 SVAQIIEAA
-146 EPDEFASSQAPLS
+146 EPDFASSQAPLS

-174 LSLVTFF
+174 LSLATFF

-209 SGGANLNT
+209 SSAHGD
-217 KNSGKSTR
+217 KNG
-225 NEAVNLSEENEISAE
+225 AVNLSASDENSVK
-240 FERKNPHAKSASSY
+240 FDSGNPHAKNIKSKSS
-254 EKESG
+254 
-259 KKPRVASGFFLSLI
+259 RATSGFFLSVV

-297 TALQTPAVLIGF
+297 SVLQTPAVLIGF
-309 SIVFVALALSMFGL
+309 SLVFVALALSMFGL
-323 YELQMPLALQNALS
+323 YELQMPLAMQNALS

-344 GIVGVFVMG
+344 GIIGVFAMG

-365 APLAGVLLYIAQSG
+365 APLAGALLYIAQSG

-392 LGMGVPLL
+392 VGMGVPLL

-421 TLFGFIMLIMAVWL
+421 TIFGFIMLIMAVWL
-435 SARVMG
+435 SARVLG
-441 ARAELLLYGAI
+441 AMAELLLYGII

-466 NAERSGG
+466 SSEQSGG

-487 SVLLIVGSFSG
+487 SVLLIAGSFSG

-521 NEPNFIT
+521 NEPNFIA
-528 VSNLAEL
+528 VSNLTEL

-543 KPVLIDFYAT
+543 KLVLIDFYAT

-568 ETVLKKLE
+568 EAVLKKLE
-576 NFTLLRAD
+576 NFTLLRVD

-590 DNAQIMKKFGLI
+590 DDAQIMKKFGLI
-602 GPPAILFFRAGSD
+602 GPPAILFFRAGSHM
-615 AQDELKNARLIGF
+615 QDELKNARLIGF
-628 YPPEKFLAHLEK
+628 YSPEKFLEHLEK

>member
-1 MFLRPI
+1 MIFRMI
-7 AILFLLINFAFCEPL
+7 FAAILTCYAMFAAPL
-22 SVKEAFNLTAH
+22 PAKEAFGLTAH

-42 FAPAPNIHVYKDSLA
+42 FAPAPNIHVYKDSLS
-57 ASLGERNLNS
+57 ASLEGKILNS

-72 KSEIEDEREVYTG
+72 KAEIYDEREVYTG

-99 SGDEN
+99 SGGEN
-104 FALKLEYQGCAK
+104 FTLKLEYQGCAK
-116 DGICYQPQT
+116 DGICYQPQV
-125 LNFSVKKGLSGY
+125 LKFGVKKSLGGY
-137 SVTQIIEAA
+137 SVAQIIEVA
-146 EPDEFASSQAPLS
+146 EPDGFPDSQAPLS

-174 LSLVTFF
+174 LSLATFL

-209 SGGANLNT
+209 SSAQDG
-217 KNSGKSTR
+217 KNG
-225 NEAVNLSEENEISAE
+225 AVNLSAPDETSAK
-240 FERKNPHAKSASSY
+240 FDSDNQHAKND
-254 EKESG
+254 KN
-259 KKPRVASGFFLSLI
+259 KKSRAASGFFLSLI

-297 TALQTPAVLIGF
+297 SALQTPAVLIGF
-309 SIVFVALALSMFGL
+309 SLVFVALALSMFGL
-323 YELQMPLALQNALS
+323 YELQMPLAMQNALS

-344 GIVGVFVMG
+344 GIIGVFAMG

-365 APLAGVLLYIAQSG
+365 APLAGALLYIAQSG

-435 SARVMG
+435 SARVLGTM
-441 ARAELLLYGAI
+441 AELLLYGVI

-466 NAERSGG
+466 NNEQSVG
-473 KKLLKGTALLAFIY
+473 KKLLKGAALLAFIY

-498 AKSALNPLEGFKNAG
+498 AKSALNPLEGFKNTG

-528 VSNLAEL
+528 VSNLTEL
-535 ENAVKSSS
+535 ENAIKSSS

-568 ETVLKKLE
+568 EAVLNKLA
-576 NFTLLRAD
+576 NFTLLRID

-590 DNAQIMKKFGLI
+590 DDAQIMKKFGLI
-602 GPPAILFFRAGSD
+602 GPPAILFFRANSD
-615 AQDELKNARLIGF
+615 AQDEQKNARLIGF

>member
-1 MFLRPI
+1 MFLKPI

-57 ASLGERNLNS
+57 ANLGELNLNS

-146 EPDEFASSQAPLS
+146 EPDEFASRQAPLS
-159 EQDSIAASLSSANFL
+159 EQYSIAASLSSANFL

-240 FERKNPHAKSASSY
+240 FERKNPHAKNNKS
-254 EKESG
+254 
-259 KKPRVASGFFLSLI
+259 KKPRAASGFFLSLI

-435 SARVMG
+435 SARVLG

-466 NAERSGG
+466 NGERSGG

>member
-1 MFLRPI
+1 MIFA
-7 AILFLLINFAFCEPL
+7 AILTCCAMFAEPL
-22 SVKEAFNLTAH
+22 SVKEAFGLTAH

-42 FAPAPNIHVYKDSLA
+42 FAPAPNIHVYKDSLS
-57 ASLGERNLNS
+57 ASLEGKNLNS

-72 KSEIEDEREVYTG
+72 KGEIYDEREVYTG
-85 KFSLFVPINLLKEL
+85 KFSLFVPINLLKGL
-99 SGDEN
+99 SGSEN
-104 FALKLEYQGCAK
+104 FTLKLEYQGCAK
-116 DGICYQPQT
+116 DGICYQPQVHK
-125 LNFSVKKGLSGY
+125 FGVKKSLGGY
-137 SVTQIIEAA
+137 SVAQIIEVA
-146 EPDEFASSQAPLS
+146 EPDGFPDSQAPLS

-174 LSLVTFF
+174 LSLATFL

-209 SGGANLNT
+209 SGGKNGAANLNAADET
-217 KNSGKSTR
+217 
-225 NEAVNLSEENEISAE
+225 SAK
-240 FERKNPHAKSASSY
+240 FDSDNPHAKKGNSKNSRAT
-254 EKESG
+254 
-259 KKPRVASGFFLSLI
+259 SGFFLSLI
-273 YVFAMACAYAVAG
+273 YVFAMAFAYAVAG

-297 TALQTPAVLIGF
+297 SALQTPAVLIGF
-309 SIVFVALALSMFGL
+309 SLVFVALALSMFGL
-323 YELQMPLALQNALS
+323 YELQMPLAMQNALS

-344 GIVGVFVMG
+344 GIIGVFAMG

-365 APLAGVLLYIAQSG
+365 APLAGALLYIAQSG

-413 GAWMDKIK
+413 GAWMDRIK

-435 SARVMG
+435 SARVLG
-441 ARAELLLYGAI
+441 ATAELLLYGVI

-466 NAERSGG
+466 SSEQSGG

-521 NEPNFIT
+521 NEPNFIA
-528 VSNLAEL
+528 VSNLIEL

-543 KPVLIDFYAT
+543 RPVLIDFYAT

-568 ETVLKKLE
+568 EAVLKKLE
-576 NFTLLRAD
+576 NFTLLRVD

-590 DNAQIMKKFGLI
+590 DDAQIMKKFGLI
-602 GPPAILFFRAGSD
+602 GPPAILFFRAGSHM
-615 AQDELKNARLIGF
+615 QDELKNARLIGF

>member
-1 MFLRPI
+1 MIFA
-7 AILFLLINFAFCEPL
+7 AILTCCAMFAEPL
-22 SVKEAFNLTAH
+22 SVKEAFGLTAH
-33 ADEQNVEFR
+33 ADDQNVEFR

-57 ASLGERNLNS
+57 ASLDGKILNS

-72 KSEIEDEREVYTG
+72 KAEIYDEREVYTDQ
-85 KFSLFVPINLLKEL
+85 FSLFVPINLLKGL
-99 SGDEN
+99 SGGEN
-104 FALKLEYQGCAK
+104 FTLKLEYQGCAK
-116 DGICYQPQT
+116 DGICYQPQV
-125 LNFSVKKGLSGY
+125 LKFSVKKGLGGY
-137 SVTQIIEAA
+137 SVAQIIEAA
-146 EPDEFASSQAPLS
+146 EPDFVSSQAPLS

-174 LSLVTFF
+174 LSLATFF

-188 LTPCIFPM
+188 LPPCIFPM
-196 IPILSSIIVSKQA
+196 IPILSSIIVSKQ
-209 SGGANLNT
+209 SSSTQDG
-217 KNSGKSTR
+217 KNG
-225 NEAVNLSEENEISAE
+225 AVNLSAVDENSVK
-240 FERKNPHAKSASSY
+240 FDSGNPHAKNAKSKNS
-254 EKESG
+254 
-259 KKPRVASGFFLSLI
+259 RTTSGFFLSTI

-286 VAASVFGSGVQ
+286 VAASIFGSGVQ
-297 TALQTPAVLIGF
+297 SALQTPAVLIGF
-309 SIVFVALALSMFGL
+309 SLVFVALALSMFGL
-323 YELQMPLALQNALS
+323 YELQMPLAMQNALS

-344 GIVGVFVMG
+344 GIIGVFAMG

-365 APLAGVLLYIAQSG
+365 APLAGALLYIAQSG

-435 SARVMG
+435 SARVLGSM
-441 ARAELLLYGAI
+441 AELLLYGII

-466 NAERSGG
+466 SSEQSGS
-473 KKLLKGTALLAFIY
+473 KKLLKGAALLAFIY
-487 SVLLIVGSFSG
+487 SVLLIAGSFSG

-513 GAGVNLSK
+513 GTSANLSK
-521 NEPNFIT
+521 NEPNFIAI
-528 VSNLAEL
+528 SNLTEL

-568 ETVLKKLE
+568 EAVLKKLE
-576 NFTLLRAD
+576 NFTLLRVD

-590 DNAQIMKKFGLI
+590 DDAQIMKKFGLI
-602 GPPAILFFRAGSD
+602 GPPAILFFHAGSHM
-615 AQDELKNARLIGF
+615 QDELKNARLIGF

>member
-1 MFLRPI
+1 MFLRLVTLL
-7 AILFLLINFAFCEPL
+7 LFLINFAFAEPL
-22 SVKEAFNLTAH
+22 SVKEAFGLTAH

-57 ASLGERNLNS
+57 ASLGDKILNS

-72 KSEIEDEREVYTG
+72 KGEIYDEREVYTG
-85 KFSLFVPINLLKEL
+85 KFSLFVPINLLKGL
-99 SGDEN
+99 SGGEN
-104 FALKLEYQGCAK
+104 FTLKLEYQGCAK
-116 DGICYQPQT
+116 DGICYQPQV
-125 LNFSVKKGLSGY
+125 LKFSVKKGLGSY
-137 SVTQIIEAA
+137 SVAQIIEAA
-146 EPDEFASSQAPLS
+146 EPDFASLQDPLS

-174 LSLVTFF
+174 LSLATFF
-181 GYGLLLS
+181 SYGLLLS

-209 SGGANLNT
+209 SSSQGG
-217 KNSGKSTR
+217 KNG
-225 NEAVNLSEENEISAE
+225 AVNLSASDETSVK
-240 FERKNPHAKSASSY
+240 FDSSNPHAKNVKSKNSRAT
-254 EKESG
+254 
-259 KKPRVASGFFLSLI
+259 SGFFLSLI

-297 TALQTPAVLIGF
+297 SALQTPAVLIGF
-309 SIVFVALALSMFGL
+309 SLVFVALALSMFGL
-323 YELQMPLALQNALS
+323 YELQMPLAMQNALS

-344 GIVGVFVMG
+344 GIIGVFAMG

-365 APLAGVLLYIAQSG
+365 APLAGALLYIAQSG

-435 SARVMG
+435 SARVLG
-441 ARAELLLYGAI
+441 AMAELLLYGVI

-466 NAERSGG
+466 SSELSGG

-498 AKSALNPLEGFKNAG
+498 AKSALNPLEGFKSTSP
-513 GAGVNLSK
+513 GVNLSK
-521 NEPNFIT
+521 NEPNFFA
-528 VSNLAEL
+528 VSNLTEL

-568 ETVLKKLE
+568 EAVLKKLE
-576 NFTLLRAD
+576 NFTLLRVD

-590 DNAQIMKKFGLI
+590 DDARIMKKFGLI
-602 GPPAILFFRAGSD
+602 GPPAILFFRAGSHM
-615 AQDELKNARLIGF
+615 QDELKNARLIGF

>member
-1 MFLRPI
+1 MIFAAVLTCCAMF
-7 AILFLLINFAFCEPL
+7 AEPL
-22 SVKEAFNLTAH
+22 SVKEAFGLTTH

-42 FAPAPNIHVYKDSLA
+42 FAPAPNIHVYKDSLS
-57 ASLGERNLNS
+57 ASLEGKNLNS

-72 KSEIEDEREVYTG
+72 KGEIYDEREVYTG
-85 KFSLFVPINLLKEL
+85 KFSLFVPINLLKGL
-99 SGDEN
+99 SGGEN
-104 FALKLEYQGCAK
+104 FTLKLEYQGCAK
-116 DGICYQPQT
+116 DGICYQPQV
-125 LNFSVKKGLSGY
+125 LKFSVKKGLGGY
-137 SVTQIIEAA
+137 SVAQIIEAA
-146 EPDEFASSQAPLS
+146 EPEFAGSQAPLS

-174 LSLVTFF
+174 LSLATFF

-209 SGGANLNT
+209 SGG
-217 KNSGKSTR
+217 KNG
-225 NEAVNLSEENEISAE
+225 EVNLSAPDKTSAK
-240 FERKNPHAKSASSY
+240 FDSNNPHAKNNKNSRAT
-254 EKESG
+254 
-259 KKPRVASGFFLSLI
+259 SGFFLSLI

-297 TALQTPAVLIGF
+297 STLQTPAVLIGF
-309 SIVFVALALSMFGL
+309 SLVFVTLALSMFGL
-323 YELQMPLALQNALS
+323 YELQMPLAMQNALS

-344 GIVGVFVMG
+344 GIIGVFAMG

-365 APLAGVLLYIAQSG
+365 APLAGALLYIAQSG

-413 GAWMDKIK
+413 GTWMDKIK

-435 SARVMG
+435 SARVLGTM
-441 ARAELLLYGAI
+441 AELLLYGVI

-466 NAERSGG
+466 KDEYGNG

-521 NEPNFIT
+521 NEPKFIT
-528 VSNLAEL
+528 VSNLTEL
-535 ENAVKSSS
+535 ENVVKSSS
-543 KPVLIDFYAT
+543 KPVIIDFYAT

-568 ETVLKKLE
+568 EAVLKKLE
-576 NFTLLRAD
+576 NFTLLRVD

-590 DNAQIMKKFGLI
+590 GDAQIMKKFGLI
-602 GPPAILFFRAGSD
+602 GPPAILFFRAGSR